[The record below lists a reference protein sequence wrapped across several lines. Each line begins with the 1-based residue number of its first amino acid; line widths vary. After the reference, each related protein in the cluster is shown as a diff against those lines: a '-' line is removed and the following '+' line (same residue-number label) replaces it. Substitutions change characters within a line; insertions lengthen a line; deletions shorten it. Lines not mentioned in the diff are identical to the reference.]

1 MSKSP
6 IQAVLVGAGSRGRD
20 TAGGFALRHPDKLKF
35 VAVAEPD
42 DERRTT
48 FARLHSLPDQNC
60 FSSYEALFDRPPLAP
75 VCFNLTM
82 DRTHLESSVMALE
95 KGYHLFLE
103 KPMAHTAEACFAIR
117 EAARKHKRMVQICHP
132 LRYTPFY
139 NKVRELIDS
148 GIIGDLTSVSM
159 SENVGYWHYAHSYVR
174 GNWRRKDTSGPLILT
189 KTCHDMD
196 LISWFVGSPA
206 RRVSSFG
213 TQSLFTRKNK
223 PEGAPKR
230 CTDGCPAE
238 NTCPFF
244 APAFYLPLPNEWP
257 ANVIC
262 LDPSPEARM
271 NALRT
276 GPYGRCV
283 FQSDNNVPDHQV
295 VAAEFENGVT
305 LDFIVRGNTLGCFRT
320 IRLSGTKGELNG
332 HFEKNEISVRQFGQ
346 KMGLDELILVFTPAS
361 FFGGHGGG
369 DTGVISHFLEQLA
382 KNDRAAL
389 KHSLDIATEGHLLAF
404 AAEEARV
411 AQSVIEMKDFRRK
424 LGR

>member
-1 MSKSP
+1 M
-6 IQAVLVGAGSRGRD
+6 LVGAGSRGRD

-42 DERRTT
+42 DERRAT

-174 GNWRRKDTSGPLILT
+174 GNWRRKCLQMLETYLRRCDGIDAGTF
-189 KTCHDMD
+189 MERW
-196 LISWFVGSPA
+196 SWV
-206 RRVSSFG
+206 
-213 TQSLFTRKNK
+213 LF
-223 PEGAPKR
+223 
-230 CTDGCPAE
+230 CVQE
-238 NTCPFF
+238 N
-244 APAFYLPLPNEWP
+244 
-257 ANVIC
+257 
-262 LDPSPEARM
+262 
-271 NALRT
+271 
-276 GPYGRCV
+276 
-283 FQSDNNVPDHQV
+283 
-295 VAAEFENGVT
+295 
-305 LDFIVRGNTLGCFRT
+305 
-320 IRLSGTKGELNG
+320 
-332 HFEKNEISVRQFGQ
+332 
-346 KMGLDELILVFTPAS
+346 
-361 FFGGHGGG
+361 
-369 DTGVISHFLEQLA
+369 
-382 KNDRAAL
+382 RAW
-389 KHSLDIATEGHLLAF
+389 TEELLAMARELFEAQAKADKPSLRYHRPSF
-404 AAEEARV
+404 AHESAQAAARSEATPPVRPT
-411 AQSVIEMKDFRRK
+411 RR
-424 LGR
+424 R